1 LTAGSSES
9 LLALLAG
16 RSFPGRAAPL
26 GIQPMDRAA
35 KILILVC
42 LGVPGI
48 IFALYVY
55 TLVVGPVPLH

>member
-1 LTAGSSES
+1 
-9 LLALLAG
+9 
-16 RSFPGRAAPL
+16 
-26 GIQPMDRAA
+26 MDRAA